1 MIQLPT
7 LEVYTGVLV
16 VVARQRLV
24 ATVTAVVT
32 VGSSFRFERMRVAA
46 FTSLL
51 ITSRSHR

>member
-16 VVARQRLV
+16 VV